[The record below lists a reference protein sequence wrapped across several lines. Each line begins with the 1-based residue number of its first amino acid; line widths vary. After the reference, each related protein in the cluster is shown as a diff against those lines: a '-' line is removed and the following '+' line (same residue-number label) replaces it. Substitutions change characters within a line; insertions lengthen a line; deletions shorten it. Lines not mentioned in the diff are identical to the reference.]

1 MSRTEATPLFVK
13 RSNDRQDDDVGYS
26 GRDTTIAFTSE
37 SLRPKASESVRAEDK
52 ISVFW
57 RVFGG
62 TILSITALVVIQ
74 AYQSVS
80 ANVQDLRND
89 QTRIREQAV
98 DFVKKDE
105 FSSRTT
111 SLWNRVQELQNLNT
125 AISVTGNKLSGFEQ
139 QLANAER
146 DRKEMQAALAALHAL
161 REKDAA
167 LEKQLRDAEMERKE
181 FTRELQLLRE
191 RLAKLEGSQ
200 ASPKPAKE

>member
-13 RSNDRQDDDVGYS
+13 RSNDRQDEDVGYS
-26 GRDTTIAFTSE
+26 GREATITFAAET
-37 SLRPKASESVRAEDK
+37 LRQKAAEPVKAEEK

-74 AYQSVS
+74 AYQSLS
-80 ANVQDLRND
+80 ANVHDLRND
-89 QTRIREQAV
+89 QTRIREQAA

-125 AISVTGNKLSGFEQ
+125 AVSVTGNKLAGFEQ
-139 QLANAER
+139 QMSNADRE
-146 DRKEMQAALAALHAL
+146 RKEMQAALGSLHAL

-167 LEKQLRDAEMERKE
+167 LDKQLRDAEIERKE
-181 FTRELQLLRE
+181 LARELQQLRE
-191 RLAKLEGSQ
+191 RLAKIEGSQ
-200 ASPKPAKE
+200 ASPKTPKE